1 MAPKLKFAL
10 IEDRKKRQAT
20 CQRRMKGL
28 MKKAEELTILSGA
41 SACLTFF
48 NRDDGKLVVWP
59 SQEKA
64 QSLIDRFNA
73 LSETERNENAYD
85 PESYIEANIK
95 KMEKRLEHSRKA
107 VEELEMDHLML
118 QIQNGRMLADLSQTE
133 VEKLMSYASKK
144 ITVLT
149 RELGAEHPYT
159 SVDEPFLG
167 DEIPKAT
174 DVAPERDDEE
184 YMKANEGESSK
195 SGGADNA

>member
-10 IEDRKKRQAT
+10 IKDRKKRQAT

-85 PESYIEANIK
+85 PESYIETNIK
-95 KMEKRLEHSRKA
+95 KIEKRLEYSRKA

-118 QIQNGRMLADLSQTE
+118 QIQNGRMLSDLSQTE
-133 VEKLMSYASKK
+133 VEKLKSYASKK
-144 ITVLT
+144 ITCLD
-149 RELGAEHPYT
+149 RELRTQHPNT
-159 SVDEPFLG
+159 SVEPFLE
-167 DEIPKAT
+167 DEGFLN
-174 DVAPERDDEE
+174 DDDEDME
-184 YMKANEGESSK
+184 TSEGESSE
-195 SGGADNA
+195 SDGADNA